1 MLEFRDTLLTNLK
14 TVEDVIYILFSS
26 TQTLDDIHGVNTHT
40 SSGWVKDRIKI
51 KYKLPIDNVPELL
64 TYLIGDKYVKGKFK
78 AERIVEPDGTIFI
91 KGVIVPKILGS
102 SLVRIKPSYRI
113 IKQKEGNVAI
123 EFYCKVKATLPD
135 TLKAKCEMFMNET
148 VKNNFKYTGDSLR
161 KQNMLAA

>member
-1 MLEFRDTLLTNLK
+1 MLEFRETLLTNLK
-14 TVEDVIYILFSS
+14 TVEDVLYAIFS
-26 TQTLDDIHGVNTHT
+26 TTTLDEVHGINTHT
-40 SSGWVKDRIKI
+40 SSDWVKERIKI

-64 TYLIGDKYVKGKFK
+64 TYLIGDKYVRGKYK
-78 AERIVEPDGTIFI
+78 AERIVEADGTIFI
-91 KGVIVPKILGS
+91 KGVIVPKIFGS

-135 TLKAKCEMFMNET
+135 GLKARCEEFMNET

-161 KQNMLAA
+161 RQNMLAD